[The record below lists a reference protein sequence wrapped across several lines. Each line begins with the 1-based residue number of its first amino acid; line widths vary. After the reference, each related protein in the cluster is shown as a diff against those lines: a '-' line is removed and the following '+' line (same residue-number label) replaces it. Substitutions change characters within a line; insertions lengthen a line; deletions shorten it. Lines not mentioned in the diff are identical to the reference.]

1 MPFSPCKDL
10 LPQTRAIP
18 ARPPAIV
25 SEAANRTRQCGNSYY
40 YTTCTTVLLLLLLH
54 APGTQHTL
62 HAPHAETRQPDVGV
76 VFDEMFV
83 QICTRPCPKTR
94 SLGHLQGPLLPQKG
108 NIECLIGLNV
118 LPPKSPPLYHQGDLG
133 GTFQPSSRGGGSH
146 MWCTG
151 TNRVVISV
159 SIPKTLSWTQRP
171 PAASKD

>member
-10 LPQTRAIP
+10 LPQTRAVP

-25 SEAANRTRQCGNSYY
+25 AEAANRTRQCGNSYY

-62 HAPHAETRQPDVGV
+62 HAPHAETRQPEVVV

-118 LPPKSPPLYHQGDLG
+118 LPPKSPPLCHQGDLD
-133 GTFQPSSRGGGSH
+133 GTFQPSTKTGQSPILASFFI
-146 MWCTG
+146 WTTSLNCT
-151 TNRVVISV
+151 ICF
-159 SIPKTLSWTQRP
+159 
-171 PAASKD
+171 